1 MELIY
6 EQTLTVTE
14 NLVDRYGRAKP
25 SVLLYCMQEAA
36 GQHCKLLNADH
47 SVLSEKN
54 LFWAVTRSRVQ
65 ITRLPRLGEQI
76 HLKTWPMPTT
86 RVAYPRCVTAFDQDG
101 RELFNA
107 ISLWVLMDSSTRA
120 MVLPGK
126 SGVIVPGI
134 LRGNELPSPNSL
146 APASL
151 SAQIAR
157 TVRFTDL
164 DGNGHM
170 NNARYLDWMAD
181 LLPSSFHADHVIR
194 DMTLGYVAEAREGDG
209 LQQQWQLLEDGRL
222 RLEITRADGEKNSR
236 IFSADIQF
244 GTDIL

>member
-6 EQTLTVTE
+6 EQTLTITE

-36 GQHCKLLNADH
+36 GQHCKLLGADH

-86 RVAYPRCVTAFDQDG
+86 RVAYPRCVTAFDRDG

-107 ISLWVLMDSSTRA
+107 ISLWVLMDSDTRA

-126 SGVIVPGI
+126 SGVEVPGI
-134 LRGNELPSPNSL
+134 LTGTE
-146 APASL
+146 PAQPR
-151 SAQIAR
+151 AIPVKPMER
-157 TVRFTDL
+157 TVQRTVGYTLL
-164 DGNGHM
+164 DRNGHM
-170 NNARYLDWMAD
+170 NNTYYLDWAAD
-181 LLPSSFHADHVIR
+181 LLPSEFHKDHPVKEISIC
-194 DMTLGYVAEAREGDG
+194 YFNEARENDTVLLGHTLSEDNG
-209 LQQQWQLLEDGRL
+209 LTVDASRN
-222 RLEITRADGEKNSR
+222 GER
-236 IFSADIQF
+236 IFSVSMDF
-244 GTDIL
+244 

>member
-6 EQTLTVTE
+6 EQTLTITE

-36 GQHCKLLNADH
+36 GQHCKLLGADH

-86 RVAYPRCVTAFDQDG
+86 RVAYPRCVTAFDRDG

-107 ISLWVLMDSSTRA
+107 ISLWVLMDSDTRA

-126 SGVIVPGI
+126 SGVDVQGLLTGNEIAGPGSIVPADQSQSAD
-134 LRGNELPSPNSL
+134 RQVVFSELD
-146 APASL
+146 
-151 SAQIAR
+151 R
-157 TVRFTDL
+157 
-164 DGNGHM
+164 NGHL
-170 NNARYLDWMAD
+170 NNTRYMDWVAD
-181 LLPSSFHADHVIR
+181 LLPAQFHKTHP
-194 DMTLGYVAEAREGDG
+194 AREFTICYLSEALEGQQIRMEFGHTETGIFQVDG
-209 LQQQWQLLEDGRL
+209 YRLQTGEHGKN
-222 RLEITRADGEKNSR
+222 TRV
-236 IFSADIQF
+236 FSVKIQF
-244 GTDIL
+244 